1 MANPFR
7 FRRKRKNRDRFLEP
21 LTRKALRHGTEQLE
35 QRLVLSASPLSVS
48 ADWFETVG
56 DLAEYAPAG
65 EGFLRAASGNSQQSQ
80 APMQDTSRWVVQL
93 SKEALVEYASVSE
106 TVSLFEDSGLEV
118 LYGLGLPG
126 QLLVGAG
133 CTTTGEAV
141 RFFESNKLFESF
153 EADAVQLAAAMPND
167 PKFELQFG
175 LHNTG
180 QAGGIADADIDA
192 PEAWDIETGSR
203 DVVVA
208 VIDSGVDYTHPDLA
222 ANIWTNPGEIAGDG
236 KDNDNNG
243 FIDDVHGWDFRNND
257 ADPMDDHRHGTHVAG
272 IIGAVGNNNLG
283 VTGVAQQTS
292 IMALKFL
299 DSTNSGYTSDAVR
312 AINYATMMRRDEGVN
327 VRVLNNSYTGNRSV
341 ALEESLAASSQ
352 ADILFVSASGN
363 GNVLGRGINLDDDPV
378 YPASLNSPNKIVVGA
393 SGQFDEMARFSNY
406 GEETVD
412 LVAPG
417 IGVYGLAPTSMG
429 SYQSMSGTS
438 MAAPMV
444 SATAA
449 LLASHLPDITT
460 SEIKMQSLAASI
472 RSTL

>member
-93 SKEALVEYASVSE
+93 SKESLVDYASVSE

-141 RFFESNKLFESF
+141 RFFESNQLFESF

-180 QAGGIADADIDA
+180 QAGGIADAVHPYTDA
-192 PEAWDIETGSR
+192 PRWPERSPR
-203 DVVVA
+203 DK
-208 VIDSGVDYTHPDLA
+208 DSLFMRGPNSQCQ
-222 ANIWTNPGEIAGDG
+222 AN
-236 KDNDNNG
+236 
-243 FIDDVHGWDFRNND
+243 
-257 ADPMDDHRHGTHVAG
+257 
-272 IIGAVGNNNLG
+272 
-283 VTGVAQQTS
+283 
-292 IMALKFL
+292 
-299 DSTNSGYTSDAVR
+299 
-312 AINYATMMRRDEGVN
+312 
-327 VRVLNNSYTGNRSV
+327 
-341 ALEESLAASSQ
+341 
-352 ADILFVSASGN
+352 
-363 GNVLGRGINLDDDPV
+363 
-378 YPASLNSPNKIVVGA
+378 
-393 SGQFDEMARFSNY
+393 
-406 GEETVD
+406 
-412 LVAPG
+412 
-417 IGVYGLAPTSMG
+417 
-429 SYQSMSGTS
+429 
-438 MAAPMV
+438 
-444 SATAA
+444 
-449 LLASHLPDITT
+449 
-460 SEIKMQSLAASI
+460 
-472 RSTL
+472 